1 MITENKPLIS
11 IIVPVYN
18 GEAYLE
24 NCINSIIRQTYEPL
38 EIIIVNDG
46 STDGTGRVCEGIWHS
61 VEADAGKAR
70 TIQIITLGDEGVSA
84 ARNAALSRAHGTYIS
99 FVDADD
105 RILPDMIEHLYQNMI
120 STGSQISGCS
130 FFPWEDESQW
140 TKQSQKEP
148 DYDEPRIFSAEAFR
162 EQIFNRNTRCWS
174 KLYDARLL
182 KEHQILFDK
191 GLTIGED
198 MLFLAK
204 LTDTEAQFCESA
216 YQGYAYYQNQAGAMN
231 RKFNRKTMDQITCWK
246 KVGEMFGRTPKS
258 DSIVLINTLL
268 VLGRIAELPK
278 GEISQYR
285 EEIRYC
291 QKVIKEYSGKDA
303 VGLLTRGHQVKA
315 CLAGKAPNL
324 YVKLYHLWKKA

>member
-1 MITENKPLIS
+1 MTEKKPLIS
-11 IIVPVYN
+11 VIVPVYN

-24 NCINSIIRQTYEPL
+24 NCIDSIKRQTYEPL
-38 EIIIVNDG
+38 EIILVNDG
-46 STDGTGRVCEGIWHS
+46 STDGTAAVCERIRHS
-61 VEADAGKAR
+61 VVSDSDKSR
-70 TIQIITLGDEGVSA
+70 TIQIITLGDEGVST
-84 ARNAALSRAHGTYIS
+84 ARNTALSRAHGTYIS

-105 RILPDMIEHLYQNMI
+105 RILPDMIEHLYQNLI
-120 STGSQISGCS
+120 ATGSQISGCS
-130 FFPWEDESQW
+130 YFAWEEENQW
-140 TKQSQKEP
+140 TEQLQKEQ
-148 DYDEPRIFSAEAFR
+148 DYEEPVVFSAEAFR
-162 EQIFNRNTRCWS
+162 KQIFNRNSRCWS
-174 KLYDARLL
+174 KLYDAEVL
-182 KEHQILFDK
+182 KAHQILFDK

-204 LTDTEAQFCESA
+204 LTDTEARFCESS

-268 VLGRIAELPK
+268 VLGRIAELPA

-291 QKVIKEYSGKDA
+291 QKVIKEYSNKDA
-303 VGLLTRGHQVKA
+303 LGLLAGGHRAKA

-324 YVKLYHLWKKA
+324 YVKLYHMWKKA